1 MQQQMEF
8 LFSEFEGLWRFRWI
22 SLSLAWLVALTGW
35 AVIMLLPN
43 SYEASARV
51 YVDATS
57 ALRPLLQGLAV
68 DTNVDAQLNF
78 VRQAMLSRPQLEA
91 VARKTDL
98 DKSVRTPE
106 QKQRLIDG
114 LGNGISIVLAS
125 GPEKSADKLYT
136 ITYRDPHRET
146 ALAVVQ
152 MLLNTFV
159 ESSLGAGREGSETA
173 QRFLREQIAEYER
186 RLSEAESRLADFK
199 RRNLGMMPGEQ
210 GDYFTRLQNEIDLS
224 KKAQAALAIASNKR
238 EALTRQL
245 RGEQPYVP
253 GALPAGLGGGVGQSA
268 MASDTTTRLKDA
280 EGRLQEQLLRYTDK
294 HPEVIALRSTIKQLQ
309 ARQKE
314 EAAALRRGD
323 AGAAALSGLA
333 ANPVYQNAQM
343 LLNQADVEVAALR
356 AELNDRQARVAE
368 LQRLKNLAPEVE
380 AEFARLNRDYGV
392 TKSQYLAL
400 VDRLEKARLSEQAS
414 ETGTVKFEIIDP
426 PVAKFQPVAPNRP
439 LLATSVFFAA
449 LAAGFGLAWLLHQ
462 MRPVFQSARRLAAVT
477 GLPVL
482 GIVSLTWQ
490 QQAQVEERRRLK
502 LFTAAAAGL
511 LVVYLA
517 ALAQSFNLVPLARLS
532 G

>member
-268 MASDTTTRLKDA
+268 MASDTMTRLKDA

-294 HPEVIALRSTIKQLQ
+294 HPEVIALRSTIKQLRE
-309 ARQKE
+309 RQ
-314 EAAALRRGD
+314 
-323 AGAAALSGLA
+323 
-333 ANPVYQNAQM
+333 N
-343 LLNQADVEVAALR
+343 
-356 AELNDRQARVAE
+356 
-368 LQRLKNLAPEVE
+368 
-380 AEFARLNRDYGV
+380 
-392 TKSQYLAL
+392 
-400 VDRLEKARLSEQAS
+400 
-414 ETGTVKFEIIDP
+414 
-426 PVAKFQPVAPNRP
+426 
-439 LLATSVFFAA
+439 
-449 LAAGFGLAWLLHQ
+449 
-462 MRPVFQSARRLAAVT
+462 
-477 GLPVL
+477 
-482 GIVSLTWQ
+482 
-490 QQAQVEERRRLK
+490 
-502 LFTAAAAGL
+502 
-511 LVVYLA
+511 
-517 ALAQSFNLVPLARLS
+517 
-532 G
+532 